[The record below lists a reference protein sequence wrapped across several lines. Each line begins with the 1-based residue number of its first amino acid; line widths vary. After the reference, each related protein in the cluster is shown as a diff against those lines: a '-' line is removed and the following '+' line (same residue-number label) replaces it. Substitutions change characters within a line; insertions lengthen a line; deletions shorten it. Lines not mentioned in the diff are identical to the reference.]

1 MQTYGL
7 WFNVPSITFPISF
20 TSSSRWR
27 FGNQPAKDHP
37 PGSTVWNI
45 RIDLC
50 IRSSHRPGSHC
61 LRYGGWGIPILRTYF
76 DIRAST
82 EYKAFP
88 TQPIP
93 LSIKIFQREK
103 KKRKK
108 RKQERKE
115 HPTQHTEVKWFPNI
129 NWFWQPGQIFRLP
142 KWENTLEKG
151 KTHNISQINISS
163 NSACPISR
171 PNNHKGVSSYLNDIV
186 LSVSPGVPAWYTNIH
201 LAKPSQQFQYHSQST
216 ML

>member
-1 MQTYGL
+1 MAVGGYQSSEPTL
-7 WFNVPSITFPISF
+7 ILELAQNTRPSQL
-20 TSSSRWR
+20 
-27 FGNQPAKDHP
+27 NQSPYLLKYSK
-37 PGSTVWNI
+37 G
-45 RIDLC
+45 
-50 IRSSHRPGSHC
+50 
-61 LRYGGWGIPILRTYF
+61 
-76 DIRAST
+76 
-82 EYKAFP
+82 
-88 TQPIP
+88 
-93 LSIKIFQREK
+93 K

-186 LSVSPGVPAWYTNIH
+186 LLVSPGVPAWYTDIH